1 MLLLSVS
8 VGIFNTARLIDSG
21 VGCMYIGSDVSSVI
35 WYVSGRSGKVLFRS
49 IAVGAMVVGAVWEG
63 VVVVDVILLWWLL
76 R

>member
-1 MLLLSVS
+1 MLSLSVS
-8 VGIFNTARLIDSG
+8 VDNFNTARLIDSG

-49 IAVGAMVVGAVWEG
+49 IGAVVE
-63 VVVVDVILLWWLL
+63 VVIVLLCWL

>member
-1 MLLLSVS
+1 MLSLSVS
-8 VGIFNTARLIDSG
+8 VDNFNTARLIDSG

-49 IAVGAMVVGAVWEG
+49 MVVGAVVE
-63 VVVVDVILLWWLL
+63 VVIVLLCWL